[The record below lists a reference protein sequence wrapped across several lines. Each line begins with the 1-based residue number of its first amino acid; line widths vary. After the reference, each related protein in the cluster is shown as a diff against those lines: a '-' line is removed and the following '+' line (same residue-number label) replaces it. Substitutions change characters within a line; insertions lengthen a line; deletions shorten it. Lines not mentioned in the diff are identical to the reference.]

1 ENGKQEYIGKKRIYQ
16 VKSTGLIRQ

>member
-1 ENGKQEYIGKKRIYQ
+1 NGKQEYIGKKRIYQ